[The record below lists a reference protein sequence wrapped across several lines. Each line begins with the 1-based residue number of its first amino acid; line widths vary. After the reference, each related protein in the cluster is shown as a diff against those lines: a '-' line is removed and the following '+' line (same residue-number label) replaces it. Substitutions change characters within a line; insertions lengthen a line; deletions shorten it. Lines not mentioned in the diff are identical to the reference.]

1 LKGIA
6 TKRHRKHKNSL
17 GFLVL
22 LVPFC
27 GYFASAQAAQQP
39 KPVMVED
46 VFKNVQVLKGIP
58 VDEFM
63 DTMGFFAAA
72 LSLNCTECHTPE
84 SENSWAKYADDTPL
98 KQTSRRMMQMVTAIN
113 KQNFGGARAVTCF
126 TCHHGTQR
134 PKTVPS
140 LVVQY
145 SAPFEDPNE
154 AEVTGQDP
162 AGPILDKYIQAIGG
176 AARLAN
182 ITRLAMKG
190 TYSGYDTYHQ
200 KVAMEIYAQAPNRV
214 ATIVHEVGPTR
225 ADSVK
230 VYDGGAGWIVSEN
243 KPVPVMPLT
252 GGNLAGARLDTIL
265 LFPAQIKQAFTQ
277 WRTGTATID
286 DHDVQVVQGTN
297 AGQPPV
303 KLYFDPNSG
312 LLVRVARYSDTAI
325 GRVPTQIDYSD
336 YRDIGGV
343 KIPFR
348 WTVTWTDN
356 QTFIQLTEVRANVPI
371 EASRFARP
379 AR

>member
-1 LKGIA
+1 MKRIA

-39 KPVMVED
+39 KPLMVED

-84 SENSWAKYADDTPL
+84 SENGWAKYADDTPL

-162 AGPILDKYIQAIGG
+162 AGPILDNYIQAIGG

-190 TYSGYDTYHQ
+190 TYSVDTSM
-200 KVAMEIYAQAPNRV
+200 KRAPASTNR
-214 ATIVHEVGPTR
+214 R
-225 ADSVK
+225 
-230 VYDGGAGWIVSEN
+230 
-243 KPVPVMPLT
+243 
-252 GGNLAGARLDTIL
+252 
-265 LFPAQIKQAFTQ
+265 
-277 WRTGTATID
+277 
-286 DHDVQVVQGTN
+286 
-297 AGQPPV
+297 
-303 KLYFDPNSG
+303 
-312 LLVRVARYSDTAI
+312 
-325 GRVPTQIDYSD
+325 
-336 YRDIGGV
+336 
-343 KIPFR
+343 
-348 WTVTWTDN
+348 
-356 QTFIQLTEVRANVPI
+356 
-371 EASRFARP
+371 ASRQPRP
-379 AR
+379 KRFDRGAPLL

>member
-1 LKGIA
+1 MLA
-6 TKRHRKHKNSL
+6 
-17 GFLVL
+17 VE
-22 LVPFC
+22 C
-27 GYFASAQAAQQP
+27 ASAQAGQQQ
-39 KPVMVED
+39 KPLMVED
-46 VFKNVQVLKGIP
+46 VFKNVQVLKDIP

-113 KQNFGGARAVTCF
+113 KNNFGGARAVTCV

-145 SAPFEDPNE
+145 SAPVEDPNE
-154 AEVTGQDP
+154 VDVTGQDP
-162 AGPILDKYIQAIGG
+162 SGPILDKYIQAVGG
-176 AARLAN
+176 TARLAG
-182 ITRLAMKG
+182 ITSLAVKG
-190 TYSGYDTYHQ
+190 TYAGYDTYHQ
-200 KVAMEIYAQAPNRV
+200 KVAMEIYAQAPDRV
-214 ATIVHEVGPTR
+214 ATVVHDVGPTR

-230 VYDGGAGWIVSEN
+230 VYDGRAGWIVSEN

-252 GGNLAGARLDTIL
+252 GGNMAGAKLDAIL
-265 LFPAQIKQAFTQ
+265 LFPSQIKQAFTQ

-312 LLVRVARYSDTAI
+312 LLVRVVRYSDTAI

-336 YRDIGGV
+336 YRDVNGV

-356 QTFIQLTEVRANVPI
+356 QTFIQLTEVRPNVPI